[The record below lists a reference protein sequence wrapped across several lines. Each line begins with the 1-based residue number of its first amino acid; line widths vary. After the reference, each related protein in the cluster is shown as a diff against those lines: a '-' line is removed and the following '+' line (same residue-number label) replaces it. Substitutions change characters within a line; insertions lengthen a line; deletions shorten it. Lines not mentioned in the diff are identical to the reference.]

1 VGFGLPLGAAEVTV
15 DPTVAGVALMI
26 LAIALVVGEIH
37 LPTYGI
43 FTAAALAAAIAAAL
57 LLFDTDSD
65 EVSVSIPILLAGAAA
80 LIAFAAFAARKAVEA
95 SRAAA
100 HTGWE
105 ELVGAEGEVR
115 EALDPAGQVFVH
127 GALWRARIVT
137 GSGSLE
143 RGSRVRVESVDGLTL
158 VVTPV
163 PPEGDG

>member
-15 DPTVAGVALMI
+15 DPTVAGVALLI

-43 FTAAALAAAIAAAL
+43 FTGLALAAAVGAAL

-65 EVSVSIPILLAGAAA
+65 EVSVSIPVLVAGAAV
-80 LIAFAAFAARKAVEA
+80 LVAFAAFAARKAVEA

-100 HTGWE
+100 RTGWE
-105 ELVGAEGEVR
+105 ELAGTEGEVR
-115 EALDPAGQVFVH
+115 EALDPEGQVFVH
-127 GALWRARIVT
+127 GALWRARIQT
-137 GSGSLE
+137 GSERIE

-158 VVTPV
+158 VVTAV